1 MLQNIMLFISRL
13 FNLLE
18 IVELALFGV
27 FECGK
32 RSVIKL
38 MCSQQGLL
46 FAGLSRLRH
55 LWDELGLKHDLRF
68 LM

>member
-1 MLQNIMLFISRL
+1 MRFKLQIILIFINRL

-32 RSVIKL
+32 RGVIKL
-38 MCSQQGLL
+38 MSSQQGLL
-46 FAGLSRLRH
+46 FAGLGRL
-55 LWDELGLKHDLRF
+55 
-68 LM
+68 